1 MKKFVNS
8 YYLKYNFKII
18 LFTLIFRYN
27 LDSILKEWEKDNG
40 PLPDDAT
47 DIKSENDNDDDVICL
62 SPSPPS
68 SKKDMKNG
76 KMVQITK

>member
-1 MKKFVNS
+1 MIIHLIKF
-8 YYLKYNFKII
+8 I
-18 LFTLIFRYN
+18 LNFRYN

-40 PLPDDAT
+40 PLPDDGT
-47 DIKSENDNDDDVICL
+47 DVKIENDNDDDVICL

-76 KMVQITK
+76 KVAQIAK

>member
-1 MKKFVNS
+1 MKLLRNN
-8 YYLKYNFKII
+8 LK
-18 LFTLIFRYN
+18 LFCSTALLFIHIRYN

-40 PLPDDAT
+40 PLPDDGA
-47 DIKSENDNDDDVICL
+47 DVKNEIDNDDDVICL

-76 KMVQITK
+76 KVAQITK